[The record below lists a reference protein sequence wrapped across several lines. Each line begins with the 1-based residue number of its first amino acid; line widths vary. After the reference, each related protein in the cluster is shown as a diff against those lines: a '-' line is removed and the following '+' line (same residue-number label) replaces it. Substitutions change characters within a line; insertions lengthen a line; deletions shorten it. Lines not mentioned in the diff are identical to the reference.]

1 MLLLFLAA
9 LQSASSGEAPPVLRF
24 PEAGL
29 DDSAAYEGYQARLY
43 RDSRGNTVE
52 IYIDG
57 KTGRIVNLWADAL
70 NESIGFT
77 VRDTGGQATTAAVA
91 FGAEPA
97 TVGGDG
103 GQGGRRWLR
112 YQLTVR
118 GGRSIHIGQFLLGSM
133 RIERDFGYANRVR
146 DPIDAP
152 SFVPQELAAFAER
165 ADGAYRTR
173 LVPDITWSRKVA
185 LSRTPVQWSVRAS
198 QPSLDGRNHLWLTI
212 SGDVRRSQGFL
223 DGRVLVVRPA
233 GSEPIAVNV
242 EIATDGAPLT
252 PLTRDQIFNQSFLD
266 LAARAKSRRLEREVR
281 GLELLSSHEKLMAGL
296 PTYATYF
303 GRDMLMTALLM
314 EPVWSDTMAEFVI
327 GAALAKLGPAG
338 DVSHEEALGG
348 QAIRENAAEFL
359 KTGDRTLMRNLQET
373 RENYWMVDDDF
384 QLPVVAGHY
393 FADRSVPDSRKRSFV
408 TRWGDALRKN
418 LALVWRQA
426 APYANDPV
434 ATHLVSFKR
443 DADGWWHPGSW
454 RDSRVGYAGGRFAFD
469 VNVVWVPAALRAI
482 GTIDSALRALGRP
495 GVDDA
500 ARIAQ
505 AAETWRGTAR
515 HFTVAL
521 APAEVAARVRAK
533 LASLPESERTHWEA
547 VLART
552 GFPADTLWFPAVS
565 LDSAGRPIPVM
576 TTDPAMSLLLEHQDS
591 TRESQLLRPFL
602 LPYPIGLFID
612 SVGLAVAND
621 AYAAPAVWE
630 MFARDLYHS
639 PRVVWGRE
647 VNVLLAAL
655 ARRNRPAAV
664 DSVRHAVES
673 SGLQYAELWSYKMDG
688 GSVHAVRYG
697 SSSDVQLWTLTDLA
711 VQYLLNSPR
720 PTQ

>member
-1 MLLLFLAA
+1 MLLLVLLA
-9 LQSASSGEAPPVLRF
+9 LQSESAQTPREAAPILQF
-24 PEAGL
+24 PESGL

-52 IYIDG
+52 IYVDG

-77 VRDTGGQATTAAVA
+77 VRGGVA
-91 FGAEPA
+91 FSAEKA
-97 TVGGDG
+97 TVGAR
-103 GQGGRRWLR
+103 GGRRWLL
-112 YQLTVR
+112 YSLTVP
-118 GGRSIHIGQFLLGSM
+118 GGRSTHVGQFLLGSM
-133 RIERDFGYANRVR
+133 RIERDFGYAGRVH
-146 DPIDAP
+146 DSLDAP
-152 SFVPQELAAFAER
+152 PFVPPEFTALADRLDNGYR
-165 ADGAYRTR
+165 AR
-173 LVPDITWSRKVA
+173 LIPRIA
-185 LSRTPVQWSVRAS
+185 LTPASWRVSVS
-198 QPSLDGRNHLWLTI
+198 EPSLDGKNHLWLTL
-212 SGDVRRSQGFL
+212 SSDARRSRATVARG
-223 DGRVLVVRPA
+223 VVTIRPRFA
-233 GSEPIAVNV
+233 GGGPIEVSV
-242 EIATDGAPLT
+242 EIMTDGAPLR
-252 PLTRDQIFNQSFLD
+252 PLTRDQIFNQSFREFV
-266 LAARAKSRRLEREVR
+266 ARVQADSAHPLRARRLEREVR
-281 GLELLSSHEKLMAGL
+281 GFELLSSHQKLMAGL

-359 KTGDRTLMRNLQET
+359 KTGDPTLLRNLQAT

-418 LALVWRQA
+418 LAFVWRQA
-426 APYANDPV
+426 APYGNDPV
-434 ATHLVSFKR
+434 ATNLVSFKR

-482 GTIDSALRALGRP
+482 GTIDSALRALGGP

-515 HFTVAL
+515 HFSVAL
-521 APAEVAARVRAK
+521 APAEVAVRVRAK
-533 LASLPESERTHWEA
+533 LASLPDVERTHWEA
-547 VLART
+547 VLTRT

-565 LDSAGRPIPVM
+565 LDSAGQPIPVM
-576 TTDPAMSLLLEHQDS
+576 TTDPGMWLLLEHQDS

-621 AYAAPAVWE
+621 AYASPAVWE

-655 ARRNRPAAV
+655 ARRHRPAAV
-664 DSVRHAVES
+664 DSVRHAVAS
-673 SGLQYAELWSYKMDG
+673 SGLQFAELWSYKIDG
-688 GSVHAVRYG
+688 GSVRAVRYG
-697 SSSDVQLWTLTDLA
+697 ASSDVQLWTLTDLA